1 MKRALIILVLVFNIL
16 PIFARNNIIY
26 NIKNIY
32 EVNWVNDKINHIR
45 YCCDYIRR
53 LDYDSINDDIYIV
66 DCIDDLFRVA
76 MWSKSEMLYIN
87 NGEQYYKRPD
97 KVIEKLFDYCSEE
110 DISIVLTEKRNLTK
124 GQLGTG
130 DKLVAK
136 ISIRNGV
143 VKLCYVKKIKG
154 YF

>member
-1 MKRALIILVLVFNIL
+1 MKRAIIILVLVFNIL
-16 PIFARNNIIY
+16 PIFARNDIIC

-32 EVNWVNDKINHIR
+32 EVNWVNDKTNHIR

-76 MWSKSEMLYIN
+76 MWSKSEMLYIS

-130 DKLVAK
+130 NKLVAK